1 MRQYH
6 SFSWPIRFTK
16 IVFFIIFSLCLSAGE
31 IFSEEISRP
40 EHEKADRFIE
50 NQDYKSA
57 LKILLEYEK
66 KKPDDDVL
74 LFKIGFSYFRLEEDQ
89 KALTYFEK
97 AIRSNSKEAKYY
109 DYYGATLYFSGKID
123 EAEKQFLKCIE
134 LDPKAQKAL
143 SMLGAIYAEKRQP
156 AKAKNYFLKAL
167 EIDPEDLRANYSLA
181 GLYFNEGE
189 LANSQKYFE
198 ICYKLDPE
206 NYATVSYL
214 IENLYRQEKF
224 DEAEK
229 YKKRL
234 AHIRN
239 SSQDPRIS
247 NLKYFRF
254 DTFPIKEYM
263 IVAQESFSKTGDL
276 YYYYVFSVFDKSGKH
291 LKNINLE
298 SSTILKE
305 QGLKYII
312 GMDNIEEGNS
322 KHSTSNVAYPELPT
336 YFELKSLLA
345 EILEGKINFPYSSS
359 ANPKSK

>member
-1 MRQYH
+1 M
-6 SFSWPIRFTK
+6 
-16 IVFFIIFSLCLSAGE
+16 L
-31 IFSEEISRP
+31 SEEVSKP
-40 EHEKADRFIE
+40 EYEKADKLIE

-89 KALTYFEK
+89 KALLYFEK
-97 AIRSNSKEAKYY
+97 AIRTNPKVAKYY
-109 DYYGATLYFSGKID
+109 DYYGATFYFSGKID
-123 EAEKQFLKCIE
+123 EAEKQFLKCVE
-134 LDPKAQKAL
+134 LDPKNPMATG
-143 SMLGAIYAEKRQP
+143 MLGAIYAEKGQLS
-156 AKAKNYFLKAL
+156 KAKDYFLKAL

-181 GLYFNEGE
+181 GIYFSEGD
-189 LANSQKYFE
+189 LVKSQKYFE

-224 DEAEK
+224 EEAEK
-229 YKKRL
+229 YKRRL
-234 AHIRN
+234 LQIRN
-239 SSQDPRIS
+239 SSKDPRIT

-254 DTFPIKEYM
+254 DTFPIKEFV

-298 SSTILKE
+298 SSAILKE
-305 QGLKYII
+305 NGLKYII
-312 GMDNIEEGNS
+312 GMDLIEDGNS
-322 KHSTSNVAYPELPT
+322 KHSTSNIAYPELPT
-336 YFELKSLLA
+336 YFELKSVLT
-345 EILEGKINFPYSSS
+345 EILEGKVKFPYSSS
-359 ANPKSK
+359 ASPK

>member
-1 MRQYH
+1 MKQSY
-6 SFSWPIRFTK
+6 SFPWSIRFTK
-16 IVFFIIFSLCLSAGE
+16 LSLFIIFSLCLSSGE

-40 EHEKADRFIE
+40 EYEKADRLIE

-57 LKILLEYEK
+57 LKILLEFEK
-66 KKPDDDVL
+66 KRPEDDVL

-143 SMLGAIYAEKRQP
+143 SMLGAVYAEKRQP
-156 AKAKNYFLKAL
+156 SKAKSFFLKAL
-167 EIDPEDLRANYSLA
+167 EIDPDDLRANYSLA

-234 AHIRN
+234 AQIRN
-239 SSQDPRIS
+239 TSKDPRIS

-254 DTFPIKEYM
+254 DTFAIKDYM
-263 IVAQESFSKTGDL
+263 IVAQEGFAKTGEL

-298 SSTILKE
+298 SSAILKE
-305 QGLKYII
+305 GGFKYII
-312 GMDNIEEGNS
+312 GMDSIEEGAA
-322 KHSTSNVAYPELPT
+322 KHSTSNIAYPELPS
-336 YFELKSLLA
+336 YFELKSVLA
-345 EILEGKINFPYSSS
+345 EILEGKVNFPYSTTVS
-359 ANPKSK
+359 PKQ